1 MPRCDQTT
9 VAGYPC
15 HQKATWIAPDRKTRE
30 DERYCTQHAN
40 KALIWRIRGARKLDA
55 QTN

>member
-1 MPRCDQTT
+1 MANCDQTT

-15 HQKATWIAPDRKTRE
+15 TRKATWIAPDRKTKI

-40 KALIWRIRGARKLDA
+40 YYGIPRRPSARKIER
-55 QTN
+55 